1 MDLLFERG
9 ERSFQLNQIVAFV
22 NHPYKDEA
30 DFGVIVD
37 YLGDGVY
44 EIDQLVSINHTSLK
58 ISGDVI
64 GEVAQRYQANEFLRR
79 SILLSK
85 MQREEE
91 EEFFTIRS
99 DYIFDTYVKALE
111 FLVEEDRKKE
121 KIRSLSEEEYTE
133 HLYENLLR
141 RRVLPEDHERLWVL
155 FHQLEDREILSFRLF
170 NGVLQYRKDGFNEWS
185 DLSSVLLNPPQSA
198 QILPYSPETK
208 YRVGYKRWDNYDSA
222 SECVIYTGNPL
233 DIVSDL
239 NHQLYEIIVFN
250 REKNY
255 DEEWKYLKIG
265 LYGDLKKHFEVE
277 SKGYFETVN
286 GKLSFCDISFN
297 KRERLVLDC
306 GGLEVWYIGKTKRSQ
321 SELLEDGR
329 KKLEKLISKEWFD
342 LYFKNL
348 F

>member
-9 ERSFQLNQIVAFV
+9 ERPFKLNQIVVFI

-44 EIDQLVSINHTSLK
+44 EIDQLVSVNHTPLE
-58 ISGDVI
+58 ISSDILSDVT
-64 GEVAQRYQANEFLRR
+64 QRYQAGEFFRR
-79 SILLSK
+79 SLLLSK
-85 MQREEE
+85 MQREVEV
-91 EEFFTIRS
+91 EFFTIRS
-99 DYIFDTYVKALE
+99 DYIFETYVKALE
-111 FLVEEDRKKE
+111 FLVEKE
-121 KIRSLSEEEYTE
+121 REKERIRALSEEEYTE
-133 HLYENLLR
+133 HLYKNLLR
-141 RRVLPEDHERLWVL
+141 RRVQPEDHERLWVL
-155 FHQLEDREILSFRLF
+155 FHQLEDKEILDFRLF

-185 DLSSVLLNPPQSA
+185 DLSSVLLNPPQTA

-208 YRVGYKRWDNYDSA
+208 YRVSYKRWDNYDSA
-222 SECVIYTGNPL
+222 SESVVYTATPL
-233 DIVSDL
+233 DVMSDL
-239 NHQLYEIIVFN
+239 NHQLYEIVVFN

-255 DEEWKYLKIG
+255 NVEWKYLKMG
-265 LYGDLKKHFEVE
+265 FYGAIKKHFEVE
-277 SKGYFETVN
+277 SKGYFETVD

-297 KRERLVLDC
+297 KRERLALGC
-306 GGLEVWYIGKTKRSQ
+306 GELELWYIGKTKRSQ
-321 SELLEDGR
+321 SELLQDGR